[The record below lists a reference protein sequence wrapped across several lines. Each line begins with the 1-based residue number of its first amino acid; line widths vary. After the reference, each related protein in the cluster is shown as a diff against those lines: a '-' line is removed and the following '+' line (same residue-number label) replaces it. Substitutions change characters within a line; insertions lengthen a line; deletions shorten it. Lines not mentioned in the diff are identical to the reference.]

1 MNKKNFKLISS
12 ANIINLILS
21 FTLTVLMFHY
31 NIYIAFISLILFI
44 YVLMNE
50 YFGWRKKRSELDRYI
65 ERLFFNVDRVSKNA
79 IAFMPIAAAVINKE
93 GKIIWYN
100 NKFNETFKEKKE
112 INDAIEKHIKNYK
125 YEGKLHIKIADRYYY
140 IIGTEAQKQH
150 KSKENDKF
158 YNIFLIDETDYVE
171 ISSKLNES
179 RSVLAYILVDNYEEA
194 LQATEDLKRP
204 VVAAEI
210 ERRLSIWASSM
221 NAFIKKYAADRYVMF
236 MKNRDLLNLEENRF
250 EILDFIRD
258 INAGNKIPVT
268 LSIGVGADADE
279 YILLHDYASSAI
291 DLSLGRGGDQAVV
304 KRGEKISIYGGKTQ
318 AVEKRTRVKARVVSH
333 AIRKLIEESS
343 NVFIMGHNF
352 MDFDSLGAAIGMYRG
367 AVALDKSAKI
377 ILDKSNPAVESMLQK
392 IENEEDYDNPFINI
406 SDAKNSIDKNSLLIV
421 VDTHRPE
428 YLTNPEILDLI
439 ERIIVID
446 HHRRGRE
453 FIDKALLVY
462 LEPYASSASELVTE
476 ILQYIKDRID
486 IKPIEAEA
494 LLAGIAVD
502 TKNFTFRTG
511 VRTFEAASYLRR
523 KGADT
528 TSIKILFQ
536 DDFKSYIMKSTI
548 VKNAEITNDGIAI
561 AISPEDA
568 NNVIISQAADELLNI
583 KGVQASFVLLKREN
597 DVIISGRSLGDIN
610 VQVILEKL
618 DGGGHLTVAGAQ
630 VKKPLDEVLMDLKK
644 AINEYLKEGEE

>member
-21 FTLTVLMFHY
+21 FILTVLMFHY

-93 GKIIWYN
+93 SKIIWYN
-100 NKFNETFKEKKE
+100 NKFNETFKDKKE
-112 INDAIEKHIKNYK
+112 INDAIEKYVKNYK
-125 YEGKLHIKIADRYYY
+125 FEGKLHIKIADRYYY
-140 IIGTEAQKQH
+140 IIGTEAQKKH
-150 KSKENDKF
+150 KSRENDKF

-179 RSVLAYILVDNYEEA
+179 RPVLAYILVDNYEEA

-236 MKNRDLLNLEENRF
+236 MKNRELLNLEENRF

-568 NNVIISQAADELLNI
+568 NNVVISQAADELLNI